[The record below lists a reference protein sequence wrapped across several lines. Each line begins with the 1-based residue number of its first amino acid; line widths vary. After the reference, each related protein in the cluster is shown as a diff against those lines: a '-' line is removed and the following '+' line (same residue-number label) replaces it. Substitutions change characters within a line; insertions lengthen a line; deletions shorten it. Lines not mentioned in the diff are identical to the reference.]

1 MKLNRAW
8 RHNNIWVIFNVVL
21 ASSIVL
27 FAYYSYYNWSSLVLA
42 AKKEQETHVRLL
54 NNSVMSFLKT
64 QESLLEVL
72 GKQLIY
78 QNGFPTRPIHDSL
91 LDNAMETYHAF
102 IGLGLADYD
111 GKALVVSSNFD
122 LEHLPNLMELA
133 QTRVSYMEARDSDKL
148 HTGPT
153 YTINTLDSQALAIP
167 VRKAIYLD
175 DSNKAVAVMTA
186 GVRLDKSSLFKDY
199 NRTNQTQIIE
209 IIRKDRYPL
218 FTTDKSTLYTQP
230 IEQHYYSELMKKLHG
245 SGAVSTF
252 NFVDPSSGSSRQV
265 VALYNSYLDYWF
277 VSKLDK
283 QIIQETFYHRMML
296 SLAPFALYLLW
307 IFKLTQS
314 VANAEK
320 KKENELMTL
329 AHLDSLT
336 GLGNRSLAVKKIDQ
350 AIISSA
356 QSGHYYGILF
366 LDIDN
371 FKTINDT
378 YGHEHGDILLKETSQ
393 RILHHLRKRDSL
405 TRFGGD
411 EFVIL
416 LPTFEL
422 DLLAAQEQIAS
433 ITSRMRQ
440 GLSEAY
446 KFEHYEYSS
455 SVSVGV
461 VLFNNASQTSSD
473 LLKQADIAMYNAKR
487 SGKNRISFFK
497 PEMQKTISSN
507 FELERDLRTALK
519 EKQFELY
526 YQPQVNEDDI
536 VIGVEALIRWR
547 HPLKGLVSPYHFIPL
562 AESIGLIIPI
572 GEWVLKTACTQLAKW
587 QGDSTKSHLS
597 ISVNISYQ
605 QFRSNNFPKVIQ
617 KLIEKYSIPAG
628 KLKLELTETMLID
641 DIEQAI
647 QCMNEVQALGVEFA
661 LDDFGTGYSS
671 LSYLKKLPISQ
682 LKIDKSFICELEST
696 PNARSIIETIISL
709 SNILGLRSVAEGVET
724 KYQRDYLESLGCIVY
739 QGYYYCQPL
748 PIEEVESYIEST
760 HFSSL

>member
-1 MKLNRAW
+1 MGRL
-8 RHNNIWVIFNVVL
+8 L
-21 ASSIVL
+21 L
-27 FAYYSYYNWSSLVLA
+27 FGYYAYYNWSSLVLA

-78 QNGFPTRPIHDSL
+78 RNGFPTRPIHDSL
-91 LDNAMETYHAF
+91 LDNTMETYPAF

-133 QTRVSYMEARDSDKL
+133 QTRVSYMEARESDKL

-175 DSNKAVAVMTA
+175 DSSKAVAVMTA
-186 GVRLDKSSLFKDY
+186 GVRLDTSSLFKDY
-199 NRTNQTQIIE
+199 KQTNQTQIIE

-230 IEQHYYSELMKKLHG
+230 IEQHYYSELMKRLHG

-265 VALYNSYLDYWF
+265 VALYNSYLDFWF

-283 QIIQETFYHRMML
+283 QMIQETFYHRMML

-320 KKENELMTL
+320 KKENELMKL

-350 AIISSA
+350 AITSTA
-356 QSGHYYGILF
+356 QSGHYYSILF

-378 YGHEHGDILLKETSQ
+378 YGHDHGDTLLKETTK
-393 RILHHLRKRDSL
+393 RIIHHLRKRDFL
-405 TRFGGD
+405 ARFGGD

-422 DLLAAQEQIAS
+422 DLLAAQEKIALTAS
-433 ITSRMRQ
+433 NVLE
-440 GLSEAY
+440 GLSQVY
-446 KFEHYEYSS
+446 RFDHYEYSS

-461 VLFNNASQTSSD
+461 VLFNNASKTSSE

-507 FELERDLRTALK
+507 FELERDLREALK
-519 EKQFELY
+519 KEQFELH
-526 YQPQVNEDDI
+526 YQPQVNEDGT
-536 VIGVEALIRWR
+536 VIGAEALIRWR
-547 HPLKGLVSPYHFIPL
+547 HPIKGLVSPYHFIPL
-562 AESIGLIIPI
+562 AESIGLIMPI
-572 GEWVLKTACTQLAKW
+572 GEWVLKTACKQLAKW
-587 QGDSTKSHLS
+587 QGESTKSHLS

-605 QFRSNNFPKVIQ
+605 QFRSNNFPKIIQ
-617 KLIEKYSIPAG
+617 ELMEKYSIPAG
-628 KLKLELTETMLID
+628 RLKLELTETMLID

-709 SNILGLRSVAEGVET
+709 SNILGLRTVAEGVET

-748 PIEEVESYIEST
+748 PIEEAETFIENANCPDLSV
-760 HFSSL
+760 